1 MKKVLAAVLTLCLC
15 VNISFAFDPYADEEI
30 EKKSYKKLY
39 YGIAL
44 TLLGGFLAYDG
55 FSQEEVDVS
64 KPNVEY
70 ATVLHSE
77 WSQNE
82 GGGFNYTLRSGWSP
96 YEYSPEGVPSTS
108 IGIEENVLY
117 NNGNVDLRNVTIE
130 VRYKHAND
138 IVIVDEYPETHL
150 YNGTATSDGYHIA
163 TYYTDNQNP
172 SAGGKTEC
180 IGIDL
185 KKGQTLTWE
194 DVWEYTTI
202 VTSPPDGN
210 PRETDKTKP
219 NPEGLNLGENALNLM
234 DIRVVLNKDKQY
246 KPIYEKRNK
255 SDIEGVC
262 GIMVGIVG
270 IYFIID
276 HFLDMH
282 KFNVYAKRHNLNLK
296 IATAPSEYKLMIQK
310 RI

>member
-64 KPNVEY
+64 KPSVEY

-77 WSQNE
+77 WSQYPIGDNKYFSE
-82 GGGFNYTLRSGWSP
+82 KTYGIKSG
-96 YEYSPEGVPSTS
+96 YSDFDYVYYGNKYSVEQN
-108 IGIEENVLY
+108 ILY
-117 NNGNVDLRNVTIE
+117 NNGNVDLENITIE
-130 VRYKHAND
+130 VRYRYGNEGKNA
-138 IVIVDEYPETHL
+138 VIEDDGWRNK
-150 YNGTATSDGYHIA
+150 NGIQTSDNYHVA
-163 TYYTDNQNP
+163 TIDDGI
-172 SAGGKTEC
+172 SRTEY
-180 IGIDL
+180 INFSL
-185 KKGQTLTWE
+185 KKGENIKWS
-194 DVWEYTTI
+194 DVWGYCSTYA
-202 VTSPPDGN
+202 SQPNG
-210 PRETDKTKP
+210 RERGEDSSGENLT
-219 NPEGLNLGENALNLM
+219 GLNLGENALNLM
-234 DIRVVLNKDKQY
+234 DVRVVMKKNQQY